1 MPTKTKTA
9 KAKPIKG
16 KVHGKKEPIGKVLN
30 ISYHV
35 KDSDSVP
42 AILTKGE
49 YVLSKKMVKTTKRA
63 YQKANMKPP
72 KGL

>member
-1 MPTKTKTA
+1 MPKKA
-9 KAKPIKG
+9 KHAKPIKG
-16 KVHGKKEPIGKVLN
+16 KVHGKQEPIGKVLN
-30 ISYHV
+30 IAYRV

-49 YVLSKKMVKTTKRA
+49 YVLSKKMVKTTKQA
-63 YQKANMKPP
+63 YKKAKMKPP